1 MKSSMKVSGFTFVRN
16 ALTFGYPIVESIQ
29 SILPIVDE
37 FIVSVGNSEDETL
50 ALIQSIGSPKIKIVH
65 SQWDDSL
72 RAGGKVLAVE
82 TDKALAAVSKD
93 SDWAFYLQGD
103 EVVHEKYLENIKK
116 SMEQHLNDPK
126 VEGLLFKYEHF
137 YGSYRYVGDSRKW
150 YSREI
155 RIIRNDPSIHS
166 YRDAQGFRKLVAK
179 TGELRKLQVKP
190 IDAYIYHYGWVKDP
204 REHEK
209 KLNYFPTLWNDEK
222 GMEAWKDRLAK
233 PTSEYLQQDI
243 DSLAY
248 FQGTHPEVM
257 NRRVAM
263 EDWVFDF
270 DINQKN
276 FKRGKDRILYW
287 LEKQT
292 GKRLFEYRNYHII

>member
-16 ALTFGYPIVESIQ
+16 ALKFGYPIVESIQ

-50 ALIQSIGSPKIKIVH
+50 ALIQSIGSSKIKIVH
-65 SQWDDSL
+65 SVWDDSL

-93 SDWAFYLQGD
+93 SDWAFYVQGD
-103 EVVHEKYLENIKK
+103 EVVHEKYLENIEK
-116 SMEQHLNDPK
+116 SMEQYLNDPK

-166 YRDAQGFRKLVAK
+166 YRDAQGFRKLDPQ

-270 DINQKN
+270 DIHQKN

>member
-1 MKSSMKVSGFTFVRN
+1 MKVSGFTFVRN
-16 ALTFGYPIVESIQ
+16 ALKFGYPIVESIQ

-37 FIVSVGNSEDETL
+37 FVVSVGNSDDETL
-50 ALIQSIGSPKIKIVH
+50 ALIQSIGSPKIKIVP
-65 SQWDDSL
+65 SVWDDSL

-82 TDKALAAVSKD
+82 TDKALAAVAKNST
-93 SDWAFYLQGD
+93 WAFYLQGD
-103 EVVHEKYLENIKK
+103 EVVHEKYLGNIRAA
-116 SMEQHLNDPK
+116 MEQYKDDPK

-155 RIIRNDPSIHS
+155 RIIRNDPTIHS
-166 YRDAQGFRKLVAK
+166 YRDAQGFRKLDAK
-179 TGELRKLQVKP
+179 TGALRKLQVKL

-233 PTSEYLQQDI
+233 PTSAYLQQDI
-243 DSLAY
+243 DSLAF

-263 EDWVFDF
+263 EDWDFDF
-270 DINQKN
+270 DIHQKN

-292 GKRLFEYRNYHII
+292 GKRLFEYRNYQII

>member
-1 MKSSMKVSGFTFVRN
+1 MKVSGFTFVRN
-16 ALTFGYPIVESIQ
+16 AFTFGYPIVESIQ

-166 YRDAQGFRKLVAK
+166 YRDAQGFRKLDAK